1 MKTNTKTKEIQHTG
15 IKTRGEKVGQVT
27 MTIILALL
35 AFACVYPF
43 LIILSS
49 SFQSQDT
56 ITANG
61 YKVLADAFTLDAY
74 KMIFANPTMILNGY
88 KTTILVTVTTVAIG
102 TFVTALGGYVLSRQD
117 YAYRHI
123 LSYYVFFCM
132 LFSGGMVP
140 SYILISK
147 WLNLKDSMWAMILP
161 MCVSAWNLILMKG
174 FFAGLPKELVESAK
188 IDGAGEFRI
197 FIQIIAPIST
207 AGIATI
213 ALFLA
218 LATWNDYMMGLLYI
232 DTESKYP
239 LQYLLMKIMANIDF
253 LNSEE
258 AMQYGA
264 VKVGQEIPTYGAR
277 MAMCI
282 LAAGPIVVL
291 FPFFQKYFTKGMTV
305 GSVKG

>member
-1 MKTNTKTKEIQHTG
+1 MKIKTKTKEIQHSG
-15 IKTRGEKVGQVT
+15 IKTNGEKIGQIV
-27 MTIILALL
+27 MTLILALL
-35 AFACVYPF
+35 AFACLYPF

-49 SFQSQDT
+49 SFQSQET
-56 ITANG
+56 IVNNG
-61 YKVLADAFTLDAY
+61 YKVLTQAYTLDAY
-74 KMIFANPTMILNGY
+74 KMIFANPTAIVNAY
-88 KTTILVTVTTVAIG
+88 KTTIIVTVATVAIG
-102 TFVTALGGYVLSRQD
+102 TFVTSMGGYVMSRKD

-140 SYILISK
+140 SYILVSR
-147 WLNLKDSMWAMILP
+147 WLHLKDSIWAMILP

-174 FFAGLPKELVESAK
+174 FFAGLPKELIESAK

-197 FIQIIAPIST
+197 FLQIIAPISK

-213 ALFLA
+213 ALFLT
-218 LATWNDYMMGLLYI
+218 LGTWNDYMQGLLYI
-232 DTESKYP
+232 DTESKFP

-264 VKVGQEIPTYGAR
+264 VKAGQEIPTYGAR

-291 FPFFQKYFTKGMTV
+291 FPFFQKYFTKGLTV

>member
-218 LATWNDYMMGLLYI
+218 LATWNDYMKGLLYI

>member
-218 LATWNDYMMGLLYI
+218 LATWNDYMQGLLYI

-264 VKVGQEIPTYGAR
+264 VKAGQEIPTYGAR